1 MLHTIKVEDK
11 FSELQ
16 SSLSIYFPWH
26 QARIKFLIHM
36 VVAMS
41 KLHTVCFERLAE
53 GFEGNAMV
61 SSRLRRIQRFFAAF
75 LVDNDLIAKFL
86 FALLPQ
92 QTGLRISIDRTNW
105 QFGKTDINIFMLS
118 VCHEGMAL
126 PLMWT
131 MLDKR
136 GSSNSLERIA
146 LIERFLSSALFQIF
160 QNKSLKPLLGLHR
173 CFDFGCPSRF
183 CFTFGYVCQ
192 T

>member
-1 MLHTIKVEDK
+1 MLHTTKVEGK

-16 SSLSIYFPWH
+16 FHLSIYFPWH
-26 QARIKFLIHM
+26 QARIKILVHM
-36 VVAMS
+36 IVAMS

-53 GFEGNAMV
+53 GFESNALV
-61 SSRLRRIQRFFAAF
+61 CSRLRRIQCFFAFF

-92 QTGLRISIDRTNW
+92 QTDLRLITDRTNW

-131 MLDKR
+131 MLEKR
-136 GSSNSLERIA
+136 GNSNSLEQIT
-146 LIERFLSSALFQIF
+146 LIERFIRLFDKECIH
-160 QNKSLKPLLGLHR
+160 GY
-173 CFDFGCPSRF
+173 GCRQRI
-183 CFTFGYVCQ
+183 Y
-192 T
+192 